1 MEDDGSPLNNF
12 GKGLKKLFG
21 KSRRG
26 SGEDL
31 TEQEISC
38 RLEQDSI
45 LFKDMPDDRLS
56 TLMAGVAASGAGLLR
71 IEEQQQNLEDIF
83 LELTDSEKNT
93 GEKAGEA
100 VGRKKLR
107 LGRKKEEAAEAE
119 ESEEAQEGTDNDSD
133 L

>member
-1 MEDDGSPLNNF
+1 MDMHVTT
-12 GKGLKKLFG
+12 
-21 KSRRG
+21 KS
-26 SGEDL
+26 
-31 TEQEISC
+31 
-38 RLEQDSI
+38 
-45 LFKDMPDDRLS
+45 
-56 TLMAGVAASGAGLLR
+56 
-71 IEEQQQNLEDIF
+71 LEDIF

-100 VGRKKLR
+100 GGRKKLR

>member
-21 KSRRG
+21 KNRRG

-31 TEQEISC
+31 TEQEIIC
-38 RLEQDSI
+38 RLDQDSI

-56 TLMAGVAASGAGLLR
+56 SLMAGVAASGAGLLR

-83 LELTDSEKNT
+83 LDLT
-93 GEKAGEA
+93 
-100 VGRKKLR
+100 GRKVSL
-107 LGRKKEEAAEAE
+107 
-119 ESEEAQEGTDNDSD
+119 
-133 L
+133 